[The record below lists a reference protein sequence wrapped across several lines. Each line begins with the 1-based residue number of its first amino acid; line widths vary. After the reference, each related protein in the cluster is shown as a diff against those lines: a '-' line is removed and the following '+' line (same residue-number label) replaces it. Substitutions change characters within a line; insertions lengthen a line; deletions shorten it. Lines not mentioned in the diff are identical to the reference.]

1 MLVICVRR
9 KYVTL
14 IYDTTQAGGG
24 LPGLAGGLFTWG
36 GGLQILSKITYTQNV
51 PVFDTIYAGVILP
64 FLQNSC
70 LLYSSSA

>member
-24 LPGLAGGLFTWG
+24 VYPGWWGDGLPEEEVYKF
-36 GGLQILSKITYTQNV
+36 
-51 PVFDTIYAGVILP
+51 
-64 FLQNSC
+64 C
-70 LLYSSSA
+70 LK

>member
-24 LPGLAGGLFTWG
+24 VTQVG
-36 GGLQILSKITYTQNV
+36 GGMVYLRRGFTNFV
-51 PVFDTIYAGVILP
+51 
-64 FLQNSC
+64 
-70 LLYSSSA
+70 

>member
-24 LPGLAGGLFTWG
+24 VPRAGGGMVYLRRGFT
-36 GGLQILSKITYTQNV
+36 NFV
-51 PVFDTIYAGVILP
+51 
-64 FLQNSC
+64 
-70 LLYSSSA
+70 